1 MIAKPR
7 IMLALLAAVII
18 AALLVSCCPAPAES
32 QVVEKGI
39 KITQV
44 VEKEAEAVIVTVE
57 AKTEELPAAPTAVAS
72 SAEDT
77 AINYDALTLPY
88 RSDRLIIKNAEL
100 SLLVADTDNA
110 IDRTAQIAADT
121 GGYIL
126 SSRVWYQEWLGD
138 NYKYATITIGVPA
151 HQFETAMRRL
161 RSLAVRVVDEN
172 ASGQDVTDEYV
183 DLQSRLENLEA
194 TRDRIRTFL
203 DQTTTVTEALT
214 INEELKAVE
223 EEMALVQG
231 RMNYLFDRAAYST
244 ITIALN
250 PELPEATPTPTPTA
264 TPIPTPTPTPTPTP
278 PWDPGDTIEQ
288 AGGTL
293 GSILEALAKLAIWV
307 GIVVVPLVAPPV
319 LVVAFIAWAVR
330 RWTRKRADKR
340 INPQPNP

>member
-1 MIAKPR
+1 MFAKTR
-7 IMLALLAAVII
+7 IVLALLVTIAAL
-18 AALLVSCCPAPAES
+18 ALLVSCCPAEPLMVEHAVAVTK
-32 QVVEKGI
+32 VVE
-39 KITQV
+39 
-44 VEKEAEAVIVTVE
+44 VEGEAVVVTVE
-57 AKTEELPAAPTAVAS
+57 VGTEKLSTAQAAVAAS
-72 SAEDT
+72 GEDT
-77 AINYDALTLPY
+77 PINYDALTLPY

-100 SLLVADTDNA
+100 SLLVTDTDNA

-151 HQFETAMRRL
+151 HQFEAAMRRL
-161 RSLAVRVVDEN
+161 RGLAVRVTDEN

-214 INEELKAVE
+214 INEELKVVE
-223 EEMALVQG
+223 EEIALVQG

-244 ITIALN
+244 ITVDLN
-250 PELPEATPTPTPTA
+250 PELPDATPTPTPT
-264 TPIPTPTPTPTPTP
+264 PKP
-278 PWDPGDTIEQ
+278 PWDPGDTIQQ

-293 GSILEALAKLAIWV
+293 GAILCALAELAIWL

-319 LVVAFIAWAVR
+319 IVVAFIAWIVR
-330 RWTRKRADKR
+330 RWTRRQANKKST
-340 INPQPNP
+340 PQPNP

>member
-1 MIAKPR
+1 MITKTR
-7 IMLALLAAVII
+7 IMS
-18 AALLVSCCPAPAES
+18 ALLVAITVTTLFASCCPAPAEL
-32 QVVEKGI
+32 QMVEKEALV
-39 KITQV
+39 TQV
-44 VEKEAEAVIVTVE
+44 VEKEAEVVEVTRE
-57 AKTEELPAAPTAVAS
+57 ARTEEEPPAASAATPVSEKDTAV
-72 SAEDT
+72 D
-77 AINYDALTLPY
+77 YDALTLPY

-126 SSRVWYQEWLGD
+126 SSRVWYQEWLGE

-151 HQFETAMRRL
+151 HQFEVAMRRL
-161 RSLAVRVVDEN
+161 RGLAVRVIDEN

-203 DQTTTVTEALT
+203 EQTKTVTEALT

-244 ITIALN
+244 ITVDLN
-250 PELPEATPTPTPTA
+250 PELPDATPTPTPTA
-264 TPIPTPTPTPTPTP
+264 TPTPTPTP
-278 PWDPGDTIEQ
+278 PWNPGDTVQQ
-288 AGGTL
+288 AGNTL
-293 GSILEALAKLAIWV
+293 GSILRVLIELTIWI

-319 LVVAFIAWAVR
+319 LVVAFVTWTMR
-330 RWTRKRADKR
+330 RWTRKRAGKKDKSQS
-340 INPQPNP
+340 NP